1 MVNLLELIATPR
13 RTAESYSELCPW
25 FSLLPGGEMVLCQD
39 STLLAG
45 FEIGGIDAEG
55 VEDGTLNQQI
65 NILQNALNTMNENIV
80 VWSYVEKVKCD
91 TYPESVYFDEV
102 SQYIED
108 AWKEK
113 NARWVQTSLKHTIFI
128 GFKKQ
133 NLSDSFFEN
142 VNHQVNES
150 GENFLL
156 AVINTAI
163 QSLSH
168 KQTVAKI
175 KGHLNEYES
184 EFTKLL
190 NAFTSICSLSLGVKR
205 LKDADLLGELF
216 SRMNIASPK
225 GPIKDSKYGAY
236 IPQRM
241 AADKLVRR
249 GDSLRFDG
257 PAKQVSV
264 SVLSTMDHPD
274 ELCSIHID
282 ELLKLPVEFCLCQV
296 FEFIERPKAQQMI
309 QKLEMHY
316 RMEVKSL
323 GTRVAE
329 RISGKDL
336 DKVDTGNLILADD
349 AQEALVEITS
359 ENMTYGFHSMRFL
372 CYGNSERESA
382 QSAES
387 LAGAM
392 RAMGYGV
399 TKETTGLLAAFL
411 STLPGNGKVNPRKY
425 LASVA
430 NVSDLAPIR
439 SFERGD
445 TEHRFFG
452 SVLNRKV
459 SNQITFLTNS
469 TVPYGF
475 NFHEQDIGHTL
486 IVGGT
491 GAGKTTLMN
500 LNISMFQK
508 YSPCNTFIFDKD
520 YSTSVMSV
528 LLGGKHIDI
537 NTSKD
542 AKVRMNPVRR
552 MLTNGDVLALIE
564 WIKLLAVGTGGV
576 ALDDREDAELN
587 LCVQQVAS
595 MSAVHWRLST
605 VYTQMLGLNKKL
617 ALKIAKYVDASAGDD
632 DTAGRGQYSAF
643 FDNDEDAFELTN
655 FVCMETG
662 KLLEIPELAGPFLD
676 YAFYAIDKSLNGV
689 TPTFI
694 YIEEAWYGMSNLQ
707 FYKKLLDWLRTLRKK
722 KGFVVMATQAMSEME
737 KLPDLSAFLVNIPT
751 RIFLPSVTNTV
762 SENAHLY
769 RKIFNLNDKQ
779 LEILS
784 GAIPKRD
791 YLIIKSDTT
800 KLVSADMPNV
810 VIKINDACAKE
821 HIRDKALKM
830 AEENQFGWEMK
841 FIKEI
846 LNA

>member
-1 MVNLLELIATPR
+1 MVNLLEMVVTPR
-13 RTAESYSELCPW
+13 RSASSYAELCPW
-25 FSLLPGGEMVLCQD
+25 FSLLPGAEMVLCQD

-45 FEIGGIDAEG
+45 FELGGIDAEG

-65 NILQNALNTMNENIV
+65 NILQNALNAMNENIV
-80 VWSYVEKVKCD
+80 VWSFVDKVKRD
-91 TYPESVYFDEV
+91 TYPESKYLGKV
-102 SQYIED
+102 SQYVED
-108 AWKEK
+108 SWKAKNGEK
-113 NARWVQTSLKHTIFI
+113 VQTALRHTIFF
-128 GFKKQ
+128 GFRKQ
-133 NLSDSFFEN
+133 NLSDSFIES
-142 VNHQVNES
+142 VNHRVNE
-150 GENFLL
+150 GDENFIQ
-156 AVINTAI
+156 AVANTAI
-163 QSLSH
+163 QALSA
-168 KQTVAKI
+168 KKTVAKI
-175 KGHLNEYES
+175 NGHLNEYES
-184 EFTKLL
+184 EFSKLL
-190 NAFTSICSLSLGVKR
+190 SAFSSICSMSLGVRR
-205 LKDADLLGELF
+205 LHGSELLGELF
-216 SRMNIASPK
+216 GRMNIASPK
-225 GPIKDSKYGAY
+225 GPINESKYGAY

-241 AADKLVRR
+241 SADKLVRR

-264 SVLSTMDHPD
+264 AILSTLDQPD
-274 ELCSIHID
+274 DLCSLHID
-282 ELLKLPVEFCLCQV
+282 ELLKLPVEFSICQI
-296 FEFIERPKAQQMI
+296 FEFIERPAAQQMI

-323 GTRVAE
+323 STRVAE
-329 RISGKDL
+329 RMSGKDIE
-336 DKVDTGNLILADD
+336 KVDTGNLVLADD
-349 AQEALVEITS
+349 AQAALVEISS
-359 ENMTYGFHSMRFL
+359 ENMTYGFHSMRLL
-372 CYGNSERESA
+372 CYGNSERESN
-382 QSAES
+382 QCAETLS
-387 LAGAM
+387 GSM
-392 RAMGYGV
+392 RAMGYAV
-399 TKETTGLLAAFL
+399 TRESTGLLAAFM
-411 STLPGNGKVNPRKY
+411 STLPGNAKVNPRKY

-430 NVSDLAPIR
+430 NVSDLTPIR

-445 TEHRFFG
+445 TEHKFFG

-459 SNQITFLTNS
+459 PNQITFLTDS

-475 NFHEQDIGHTL
+475 NFHESDIGHTL
-486 IVGGT
+486 IIGGT

-508 YSPCNTFIFDKD
+508 YMPCNTFIFDKD

-552 MLTNGDVLALIE
+552 MLSNGDVLALIE
-564 WIKLLAVGTGGV
+564 WIKLLAVGTSGI

-595 MSAVHWRLST
+595 MSEVHWRLST
-605 VYTQMLGLNKKL
+605 VYTQMFGLNKKL
-617 ALKIAKYVDASAGDD
+617 ALKIAKYVDASSGDD
-632 DTAGRGQYSAF
+632 DTAGKGQYSAF

-694 YIEEAWYGMSNLQ
+694 YIEEAWYAMSNLQ
-707 FYKKLLDWLRTLRKK
+707 FYKKLMDWLRTLRKK

-751 RIFLPSVTNTV
+751 RIFLPSITNAV
-762 SENAHLY
+762 AENAHLY

-791 YLIIKSDTT
+791 YLIVKSNTT
-800 KLVSADMPNV
+800 KLVSADMPSV

-821 HIRDKALKM
+821 HLRDKAMQM
-830 AEENQFGWEMK
+830 AEEKQVGWEMK
-841 FIKEI
+841 YIKEI